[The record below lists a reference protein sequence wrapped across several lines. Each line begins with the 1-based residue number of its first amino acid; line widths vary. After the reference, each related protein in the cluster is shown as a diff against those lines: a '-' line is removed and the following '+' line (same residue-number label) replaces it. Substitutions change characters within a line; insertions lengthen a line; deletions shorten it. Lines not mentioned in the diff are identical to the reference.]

1 MNQNRS
7 KAVLLAQAGLI
18 AALYVALTYLSA
30 YFNLASGA
38 IQVRISEALTVLP
51 FFTVAGVPGVTLG
64 CFLANLLIGSP
75 WPDVVFGTFAT
86 LLGALGSYALKK
98 NRILVSVPPVISNMV
113 IVPLILKLAYS
124 VPGELWYFAIT
135 VGIGEIV
142 SCVVFGQVL
151 ITALMPLRHRIFG
164 NWCDK

>member
-113 IVPLILKLAYS
+113 IVPLILKFAYS

-164 NWCDK
+164 DWCDK